1 MPWVWI
7 IKHFFLG
14 WWILSLTFFSSKI
27 FVCFFISLSFLKE
40 YGGGWG
46 GGGVRRLGPG
56 GDSLLGGAN
65 CGGGVSW
72 PWFSMFFEK
81 KNILTQLMCSF
92 CKRAINLEET
102 IITPNNYYLSTCTR
116 LPTTIVTHVLHNNFR
131 LFKRWI
137 TTLFTRL
144 SG

>member
-1 MPWVWI
+1 MC
-7 IKHFFLG
+7 
-14 WWILSLTFFSSKI
+14 
-27 FVCFFISLSFLKE
+27 VC
-40 YGGGWG
+40 GGGG

-65 CGGGVSW
+65 CGGKLWGVYSV
-72 PWFSMFFEK
+72 FSLK
-81 KNILTQLMCSF
+81 KKYILTQLMCSF
-92 CKRAINLEET
+92 CKRSINLEET
-102 IITPNNYYLSTCTR
+102 ISTR
-116 LPTTIVTHVLHNNFR
+116 LPTTIVTHVLHNNSW